1 MARVLKKKLISLVI
15 PIFNEESNISELYI
29 QLVKLMSREIKYN
42 FEIIAVEHG
51 STDSTFKKLL
61 TINKKD
67 KRLKILQLSKNFGNA
82 DAAIFAGLNFV
93 KGDASVIMMGDLQDP
108 PNMISNFIRKWEEG
122 YEIVY
127 GIIKKRADSK

>member
-1 MARVLKKKLISLVI
+1 MAGVLKKKLISLVI

-93 KGDASVIMMGDLQDP
+93 KAMQVCL
-108 PNMISNFIRKWEEG
+108 
-122 YEIVY
+122 
-127 GIIKKRADSK
+127 